1 MLAGAGRWRASHRSK
16 SWASVGRGEDALRLR
31 GGFGNQGG
39 PDPAI
44 GDFAGDI
51 SFESVDLERGVDPYE
66 HDGLSLI
73 HI

>member
-1 MLAGAGRWRASHRSK
+1 MARLPPLKELGKRGQT
-16 SWASVGRGEDALRLR
+16 GEDALRLR

-51 SFESVDLERGVDPYE
+51 SFESVDLERHRQRVRDRSAAGGDW
-66 HDGLSLI
+66 SR
-73 HI
+73 